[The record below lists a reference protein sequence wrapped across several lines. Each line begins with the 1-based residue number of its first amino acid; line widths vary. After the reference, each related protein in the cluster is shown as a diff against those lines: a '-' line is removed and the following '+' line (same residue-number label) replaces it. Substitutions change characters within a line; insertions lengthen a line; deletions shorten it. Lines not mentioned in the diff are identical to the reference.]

1 MKRILIRGGEVT
13 TAVDRWTG
21 DILIEN
27 GKIAALGAA
36 LSADAEIHEAAGLLV
51 LPGGVDVHTHI
62 DYDTGSA
69 RTADTFETAT
79 RAAAFGGTTTV
90 VDFAFQPRNAPS
102 VAAALDDWLGRA
114 ATACVD
120 VGAHMILTFVTP
132 ATIAETRELVRHGGV
147 TSVKLFMAY
156 PDTLMVDD
164 GSLWR
169 VMRQVGEDGGLVCL
183 HAENGPLIQA
193 LVEEALAAG
202 HAAPRWHA
210 ATRPSLTEG
219 EAVHR
224 AVVISELSGAPIYLV
239 HLSTLEGVEE
249 VMRARDRNLP
259 VYAETCPHY
268 LFLDKSAYDTDDFQ
282 AGAKVVFTPPLRGLE
297 HQRALWRGLATGDL
311 QVVSTDHCPFCVSET
326 AVTPY
331 HAKRAGACDF
341 TRIPNGAPGIETR
354 MPLLF
359 DAAVAKRRMDLNRFV
374 ALTATNPAKLFGLF
388 PRKGTIAVGSDADL
402 VLFDPGATT
411 TVRAS
416 EHHSRVD
423 YSLFEGWAL
432 RGAIRKVFSG
442 GELIVDG
449 ATWRGRPAPD
459 ASSSARPPAGCR
471 SLRPSAGVMAGWRRQ
486 TAITPVRTPIV
497 T

>member
-1 MKRILIRGGEVT
+1 MTRRILIRGGEVT

-21 DILIEN
+21 DILIED
-27 GKIAALGAA
+27 GRIAALGAA
-36 LSADAEIHEAAGLLV
+36 LAADAEVHEAAGLLV
-51 LPGGVDVHTHI
+51 MPGGVDVHTHI

-90 VDFAFQPRNAPS
+90 VDFAFQPRQAPS
-102 VAAALDDWLGRA
+102 VAAAFDDWLERA
-114 ATACVD
+114 ASACVD
-120 VGAHMILTFVTP
+120 VGAHMILTTVTP
-132 ATIAETRELVRHGGV
+132 ASVAETRELVRRGGV

-164 GSLWR
+164 GAFWR

-202 HAAPRWHA
+202 NTAPRHHA
-210 ATRPSLTEG
+210 STRPSLTEG

-224 AVVISELSGAPIYLV
+224 AVVISELAQAPIYLV
-239 HLSTLEGVEE
+239 HLSTREGVEE
-249 VMRARDRNLP
+249 VTAARDRALP

-268 LFLDKSAYDTDDFQ
+268 LFLDESAYDTDDFQ

-326 AVTPY
+326 SVSPY
-331 HAKRAGACDF
+331 HAKRAGVSDF

-354 MPLLF
+354 LPLLF

-423 YSLFEGWAL
+423 YSLFEGWSL

-442 GELIVDG
+442 
-449 ATWRGRPAPD
+449 
-459 ASSSARPPAGCR
+459 AS
-471 SLRPSAGVMAGWRRQ
+471 
-486 TAITPVRTPIV
+486 
-497 T
+497 

>member
-1 MKRILIRGGEVT
+1 MKRVLIRGGEVT
-13 TAVDRWTG
+13 TAVDRWRG
-21 DILIEN
+21 DILIED
-27 GKIAALGAA
+27 GRIAALGAA

-79 RAAAFGGTTTV
+79 RAAAFGGTTTI
-90 VDFAFQPRNAPS
+90 VDYAFQPRDVPS
-102 VAAALDDWLGRA
+102 VAAAFDDWLGRA

-120 VGAHMILTFVTP
+120 VGAHMILTAVTP
-132 ATIAETRELVRHGGV
+132 ATLAETRRLVRHGGV

-164 GSLWR
+164 GALWR
-169 VMRQVGEDGGLVCL
+169 VMRQVGDDGGLVCL

-202 HAAPRWHA
+202 HTAPRWHA
-210 ATRPSLTEG
+210 ATRPSCAEG
-219 EAVHR
+219 EAVDR
-224 AVVISELSGAPIYLV
+224 AVAVSELAGAPVYLV
-239 HLSTLEGVEE
+239 HLSTREGVEA
-249 VMRARDRNLP
+249 VARARDRNLP
-259 VYAETCPHY
+259 VWAETCPHY
-268 LFLDKSAYDTDDFQ
+268 LFLDESAYDTDDVE
-282 AGAKVVFTPPLRGLE
+282 AAAKVVFTPPLRGLE

-311 QVVSTDHCPFCVSET
+311 QVISTDHCPFCISET
-326 AVTPY
+326 TLTPY
-331 HAKRAGACDF
+331 HAKRAAEACDF

-359 DAAVAKRRMDLNRFV
+359 DAAVAGRRMDLHRFV

-388 PRKGTIAVGSDADL
+388 PRKGAIAVGSDADL
-402 VLFDPGATT
+402 VLFDPDATT

-423 YSLFEGWAL
+423 YSLFEGWSL
-432 RGAIRKVFSG
+432 RGAIRKVFSR

-449 ATWRGRPAPD
+449 AIWRGRAGAGRFLRRE
-459 ASSSARPPAGCR
+459 ASGG
-471 SLRPSAGVMAGWRRQ
+471 L
-486 TAITPVRTPIV
+486 
-497 T
+497 

>member
-120 VGAHMILTFVTP
+120 VGAHTILTFVTP

-202 HAAPRWHA
+202 HVAPRWHA

-259 VYAETCPHY
+259 AYAETCPHY
-268 LFLDKSAYDTDDFQ
+268 LFLDELAYDTDDFQ

-449 ATWRGRPAPD
+449 ATWRGRPGAGRFLKRE
-459 ASSSARPPAGCR
+459 ASGR
-471 SLRPSAGVMAGWRRQ
+471 L
-486 TAITPVRTPIV
+486 
-497 T
+497 